1 MNESVPYHQIHENGD
16 NLWTALLKT
25 GYLSVADKEKTA
37 SMPLRLPNRSVEA
50 AFRQEV
56 WDFFRDKMD
65 NAFVRDFI
73 SALWAGEEKNAE
85 AAISQILEATLSFY
99 HKYHEYSYHLILDGF
114 FTGMGYRVIS
124 ELESGYGRS
133 DLIILDPGRNRSLV
147 LELKH
152 VDEEKKMF
160 KVLGE
165 ACSQLIREKYGS
177 FLVYHG
183 YNTHLNYAC
192 AFWDKKALIKACM
205 EK

>member
-1 MNESVPYHQIHENGD
+1 M
-16 NLWTALLKT
+16 
-25 GYLSVADKEKTA
+25 
-37 SMPLRLPNRSVEA
+37 
-50 AFRQEV
+50 
-56 WDFFRDKMD
+56 
-65 NAFVRDFI
+65 
-73 SALWAGEEKNAE
+73 
-85 AAISQILEATLSFY
+85 
-99 HKYHEYSYHLILDGF
+99 
-114 FTGMGYRVIS
+114 
-124 ELESGYGRS
+124 ESGYGRS

-183 YNTHLNYAC
+183 YNTRLNYAC